1 MLIPASLFPFAAAFI
16 LLFAIA
22 LMQVI
27 GLGDLFGDAEID
39 GDFDLD
45 ADVDADVGALDSLTS
60 VLGLGKVPFL
70 IWLSVLLFTFSST
83 GFIGQTLIE
92 SLSGSM
98 LPALIA
104 APLALLPTVP
114 LTGVAV
120 SGLARILPQDET
132 SAVARKTLL
141 GKRGHIDIGTSR
153 RGSPA
158 RAIVKDIHGQS
169 HNVMVE
175 PHEDGA
181 IYAAGDEILLV
192 RQDGDLFFAISDI
205 DRRLGTVG

>member
-1 MLIPASLFPFAAAFI
+1 MLIPASLFPFAAAFV

-27 GLGDLFGDAEID
+27 GLGDVFGDADAD
-39 GDFDLD
+39 GEFDLD
-45 ADVDADVGALDSLTS
+45 IDADTDASAAAGISS
-60 VLGLGKVPFL
+60 VLGLSKLPFL
-70 IWLSVLLFTFSST
+70 MWLALFLFIYSAT
-83 GFIGQTLIE
+83 GFIGQNVIE
-92 SLSGSM
+92 NLTGSM
-98 LPALIA
+98 LPALLA
-104 APLALLPTVP
+104 GPLALVPALPV
-114 LTGVAV
+114 TGLA
-120 SGLARILPQDET
+120 SGAFARILPKDET
-132 SAVARKTLL
+132 SAVARSALL
-141 GKRGHIDIGTSR
+141 GKRGRIDIGTSR

-158 RAIVKDIHGQS
+158 RAIVRDIYGQS

-192 RQDGDLFFAISDI
+192 RQEGDLFFAIADS